1 MQMEELRK
9 QWITSE
15 KEYREGEVFVYRQKF
30 TASQVKKAVFYG
42 TALGVYEAELNGTKI
57 GRQMFA
63 PGFSYYPRRVLYQTH
78 EVTEL
83 LREGENTLTVYLGQG
98 WYCGRFLCENQTQI
112 YGEQPAVAWILELED
127 AAGSRKIVSD
137 ETVEEL
143 ESPYEYAGEYD
154 GEIYFADGRENVTGH
169 AAAYTKEMPFA
180 LEPTLT
186 EVRLQD
192 EMSVRETTVQGDVT
206 ILDFGQNFAG
216 IVEIDPSFL
225 KNETITIRHGEILN
239 ADGSLYTANL
249 RKAKATIV
257 YHAGAEKKKYRPR
270 FTYMGFRY
278 MELSGAA
285 YQPGMIRA
293 YALHTE
299 MKRTGYFSCENPLVQ
314 KLYENQVWGQKSNYV
329 EVPTDCPQRD
339 ERMGYT
345 GDGQVFALTGA
356 YNFNTDAFWKNFLRD
371 LELGQLDNTEGYVC
385 ATVPQTGPAGIG
397 FISMLGWGNAVTI
410 LPEMMYR
417 QFGDEEALP
426 RQYESMKLFVEA
438 EIRKMGKKNLW
449 IGPSLGDWL
458 AMGKG
463 IAWQAMH
470 NNPVS
475 NAFIVHDL
483 KVISE
488 TAERLGKR
496 EDAARYRR
504 QLAAT
509 TDAYIKKFVSKNG
522 IVAKDYQSAYIMAL
536 KYVLPEGELRE
547 MVRKNFVANIRKN
560 GLQTGFFATEHLLP
574 LLVEAG
580 EQKLAYDVLLQE
592 NCPGWMYQV
601 KCGATTTWERWDALK
616 PDGTVNEEKMAGSGE
631 NMVSFNHYAFG
642 SVGEFY
648 YQYIL
653 GIRPEKPGFAKLHFA
668 PYPDERLGGVSG
680 SYLSVA
686 GKIESAWRYE
696 PDGCHIRLATPVE
709 AVVLLPDGRSENVP
723 AGTYEWTVK
732 RP

>member
-78 EVTEL
+78 EVTKL

-169 AAAYTKEMPFA
+169 AAAYTKETPFA

-192 EMSVRETTVQGDVT
+192 EMPVRETTVQGDVT

-536 KYVLPEGELRE
+536 KFVLPEGELRE
-547 MVRKNFVANIRKN
+547 MVKKNFVANIRKN

>member
-78 EVTEL
+78 EVTKL

-169 AAAYTKEMPFA
+169 AAAYTKETPFA

-192 EMSVRETTVQGDVT
+192 EMSVRETMVQGDVT

-285 YQPGMIRA
+285 YQPRMIRA

-345 GDGQVFALTGA
+345 GDGQVFALAGA

-547 MVRKNFVANIRKN
+547 RVRKNFVANIRKN

>member
-1 MQMEELRK
+1 M
-9 QWITSE
+9 
-15 KEYREGEVFVYRQKF
+15 
-30 TASQVKKAVFYG
+30 
-42 TALGVYEAELNGTKI
+42 
-57 GRQMFA
+57 
-63 PGFSYYPRRVLYQTH
+63 
-78 EVTEL
+78 
-83 LREGENTLTVYLGQG
+83 
-98 WYCGRFLCENQTQI
+98 
-112 YGEQPAVAWILELED
+112 
-127 AAGSRKIVSD
+127 
-137 ETVEEL
+137 
-143 ESPYEYAGEYD
+143 
-154 GEIYFADGRENVTGH
+154 
-169 AAAYTKEMPFA
+169 
-180 LEPTLT
+180 
-186 EVRLQD
+186 
-192 EMSVRETTVQGDVT
+192 
-206 ILDFGQNFAG
+206 
-216 IVEIDPSFL
+216 
-225 KNETITIRHGEILN
+225 
-239 ADGSLYTANL
+239 
-249 RKAKATIV
+249 RKAT
-257 YHAGAEKKKYRPR
+257 
-270 FTYMGFRY
+270 
-278 MELSGAA
+278 
-285 YQPGMIRA
+285 
-293 YALHTE
+293 
-299 MKRTGYFSCENPLVQ
+299 
-314 KLYENQVWGQKSNYV
+314 
-329 EVPTDCPQRD
+329 
-339 ERMGYT
+339 
-345 GDGQVFALTGA
+345 
-356 YNFNTDAFWKNFLRD
+356 
-371 LELGQLDNTEGYVC
+371 
-385 ATVPQTGPAGIG
+385 TGPAGIG

-536 KYVLPEGELRE
+536 KFVLPEGELRE
-547 MVRKNFVANIRKN
+547 MVKKNFVANIRKN

>member
-78 EVTEL
+78 EVTKL

-169 AAAYTKEMPFA
+169 AAAYTKETPFA

-192 EMSVRETTVQGDVT
+192 EMSVRETMVQGDVT
-206 ILDFGQNFAG
+206 IIDFGQNFAG

-547 MVRKNFVANIRKN
+547 RVRKNFVANIRKN

>member
-78 EVTEL
+78 EVTKL

-169 AAAYTKEMPFA
+169 AAAYTKETPFA

-536 KYVLPEGELRE
+536 KFVLPEGELRE
-547 MVRKNFVANIRKN
+547 MVKKNFVANIRKN

>member
-30 TASQVKKAVFYG
+30 TASQVKKAMFYG

-78 EVTEL
+78 EVTKL

-169 AAAYTKEMPFA
+169 AAAYTKETPFA

-192 EMSVRETTVQGDVT
+192 EMPVRETTVQGDVT

-216 IVEIDPSFL
+216 SVEIDPSFL

-536 KYVLPEGELRE
+536 KFVLPEGELRE
-547 MVRKNFVANIRKN
+547 MVKKNFVANIRKN

>member
-78 EVTEL
+78 EVMKL

-356 YNFNTDAFWKNFLRD
+356 YNFNADAFWKNFLRD

-438 EIRKMGKKNLW
+438 EIRRMGKKNLW

-509 TDAYIKKFVSKNG
+509 TDAYIKKFVSKKG

-536 KYVLPEGELRE
+536 KFVLPEGELRE
-547 MVRKNFVANIRKN
+547 MVKKNFVANIRKN